1 MPLLVQGI
9 IVVAMIPVILLLL
22 LPLVSEALSLGRQL
36 FGPAHRLPASGGE
49 ARLVFLVPAHNE
61 AGMIA
66 ACAASLVA
74 MEYPVALRRIVVIAD
89 NCSDQTADLARAA
102 GAECFE
108 RTAPTEGGKPRAL
121 AWVIDQLDLSAW
133 DACVVIDADTVVT
146 SGFARALAA
155 LMPLRDRAVQAY
167 FGPMNEMETGLTRL
181 AGVLARVRY
190 EVTYPLKARVGLNCP
205 LTGNG
210 MCLGAALL
218 ADGGWRHF
226 SITENWELY
235 ADYTARGIPIDYAGD
250 ALLRS
255 HEAPTMGQ
263 GATQRNRWM
272 AGRLHVLG
280 DYWRALAGS
289 PHIGLPQKL
298 DAFAELAGLSPILHV
313 VMALTIASL
322 SAWLL
327 ASPASILFI
336 VAPAASLLPLTL
348 AVIVVLVRH
357 PEPWRTLAAFGVL
370 PFYAVWRALTAIR
383 TLFSLNDRTWR
394 KTERAGGA

>member
-9 IVVAMIPVILLLL
+9 IVVALTPVALLLL
-22 LPLVSEALSLGRQL
+22 LPLASEALSLGRQL
-36 FGPAHRLPASGGE
+36 FGSAHRPPASGGE

-61 AGMIA
+61 SGMIS

-102 GAECFE
+102 GAECLE

-121 AWVIDQLDLSAW
+121 AWAVEQLDLLAW

-146 SGFARALAA
+146 PGFASALAA
-155 LMPLRDRAVQAY
+155 RMPLRDRAVQAY

-210 MCLGAALL
+210 MCLGAGIL

-235 ADYTARGIPIDYAGD
+235 ADYTARGIPIDYARD

-263 GATQRNRWM
+263 GATQRSRWM

-280 DYWRALAGS
+280 DYWRALASS
-289 PHIGLPQKL
+289 PRIGLAQKL
-298 DAFAELAGLSPILHV
+298 DAFAELAGLSPVLHV
-313 VMALTIASL
+313 VIALTLAALASL
-322 SAWLL
+322 LL
-327 ASPASILFI
+327 ASPLSTI
-336 VAPAASLLPLTL
+336 VFWAAAASLLPLTL
-348 AVIVVLVRH
+348 SVLIVLARH
-357 PEPWRTLAAFGVL
+357 PEPWRTVAAFSIL
-370 PFYAVWRALTAIR
+370 PFYAVWRALTAAR

-394 KTERAGGA
+394 KTERQDRV

>member
-1 MPLLVQGI
+1 MPGLVQL
-9 IVVAMIPVILLLL
+9 VVTLALMPFLLLLL
-22 LPLVSEALSLGRQL
+22 LPLASELVSLGV
-36 FGPAHRLPASGGE
+36 RLLGAVRTRAGSDGA

-66 ACAASLVA
+66 ACVSSIVA
-74 MEYPVALRRIVVIAD
+74 MEYPAALRRVIVIAD
-89 NCSDQTADLARAA
+89 NCSDQTAELARTA
-102 GAECFE
+102 GAECLE
-108 RTAPTEGGKPRAL
+108 RTAPDQGGKPRAL
-121 AWVIDQLDLSAW
+121 AWTIAQLDLTAW
-133 DACVVIDADTVVT
+133 DACVVVDADTVVT
-146 SGFARALAA
+146 PGFARALAA
-155 LMPLRDRAVQAY
+155 RMPLRDRAVQAY

-190 EVTYPLKARVGLNCP
+190 EVTYPFKARVGLNCP

-210 MCLGAALL
+210 MCIGVGLL

-235 ADYTARGIPIDYAGD
+235 ADYTARGISIDFAGD

-255 HEAPTMGQ
+255 HEAPTMRQ

-280 DYWRALAGS
+280 EYWRAIAGS
-289 PHIGLPQKL
+289 RCIGARQKL

-313 VMALTIASL
+313 VMALTVAGL
-322 SAWLL
+322 AAWLL
-327 ASPASILFI
+327 APPLSTLFLL
-336 VAPAASLLPLTL
+336 AAAASLLPLTL
-348 AVIVVLVRH
+348 AVIVVLLRH
-357 PEPWRTLAAFGVL
+357 PEPLRTLAAFSIL

-383 TLFSLNDRTWR
+383 TLLSLHDRTWR
-394 KTERAGGA
+394 KTERPGRA